1 MRYEDMEFEN
11 YDNVLHYIINE
22 PGNPTRA
29 EIAKDLGLSKATVTQ
44 IISRFMAYG
53 LISEGKLTEH
63 QGKGRPG
70 NPISI
75 RKDVWF
81 VLGASLSDTTWQ
93 FVISDLTGEIVQ
105 TYELPVPLMTPEY
118 FLNTLVEG
126 LRHMIGICP
135 GKFIPG
141 VGIGVPGVVDEEH
154 GDIVFAYDYG
164 WTHRVNIAERV
175 MAEFGLPVFVMNR
188 NNLAGIAEYR
198 YANPDRE
205 QSMIYIGIG
214 SGIRATI
221 FSDGHVIRG
230 ADGRA
235 GRISHVQVDPEG
247 RLCSCGKR
255 GCLFTVANETVLLE
269 DVRNMLDNSDIPSAL
284 REDPSRCT
292 VPDVILL
299 AEQGD
304 MIACEAVKHMALA
317 ISKAIRMV
325 SVVLNPRLIVLG
337 GPVGDSEVLVS
348 VISDDLKENTG
359 YQDIL
364 PEVRRCSIK
373 PYGSAR
379 GAVSLVIDNALSLIH
394 EDFINSVKQQ

>member
-93 FVISDLTGEIVQ
+93 FIISDLTGEIVQ
-105 TYELPVPLMTPEY
+105 TYELPVPLMTPEH

-135 GKFIPG
+135 GRFIPG
-141 VGIGVPGVVDEEH
+141 VGLGVPGVVDEEH

-221 FSDGHVIRG
+221 FSDGQIIRG

-269 DVRNMLDNSDIPSAL
+269 DVRNMLDNSDMPSAL

-292 VPDVILL
+292 VADVILL
-299 AEQGD
+299 AEQSD

-373 PYGSAR
+373 PYGAAR